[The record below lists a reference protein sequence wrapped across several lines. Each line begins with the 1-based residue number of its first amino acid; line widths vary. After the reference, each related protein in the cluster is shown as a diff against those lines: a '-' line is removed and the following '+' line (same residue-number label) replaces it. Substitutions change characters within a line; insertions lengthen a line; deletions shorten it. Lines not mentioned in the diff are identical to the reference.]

1 MPACGF
7 DRAGLACGVP
17 CEFAEGGVSKITGF
31 TILQQLK
38 YGDKYVPA
46 CGIYVSGITEKVPM
60 IMVELYLTRE
70 ANDNDLDRLRVALK
84 SWAKLCGFGE
94 LKETGVE

>member
-1 MPACGF
+1 M
-7 DRAGLACGVP
+7 
-17 CEFAEGGVSKITGF
+17 SKITGY

-70 ANDNDLDRLRVALK
+70 ANDNDLDRLRAALK

>member
-1 MPACGF
+1 MSNTDGF
-7 DRAGLACGVP
+7 R
-17 CEFAEGGVSKITGF
+17 
-31 TILQQLK
+31 ILQQLK

-46 CGIYVSGITEKVPM
+46 CGIYVSGTTAEVPM
-60 IMVELYLTRE
+60 IMVEFYLPRE

>member
-1 MPACGF
+1 M
-7 DRAGLACGVP
+7 
-17 CEFAEGGVSKITGF
+17 SKITGF

-38 YGDKYVPA
+38 YDDKYVPA

>member
-1 MPACGF
+1 M
-7 DRAGLACGVP
+7 
-17 CEFAEGGVSKITGF
+17 SKITGF
-31 TILQQLK
+31 TILQQLE

>member
-1 MPACGF
+1 MSGT
-7 DRAGLACGVP
+7 
-17 CEFAEGGVSKITGF
+17 KGF

-46 CGIYVSGITEKVPM
+46 CGIYVGGTTNEVPM
-60 IMVELYLTRE
+60 IMVEFYLPRE
-70 ANDNDLDRLRVALK
+70 ANNSDLDQLRVALK